1 MWYIYP
7 LYVILL
13 CFVVFLSIKLANLVD
28 LLDKKTKIS
37 GAFIPV
43 DNYCIEAPFLCYN
56 LLGDL

>member
-13 CFVVFLSIKLANLVD
+13 CFVVFLSIKLAILVD

-37 GAFIPV
+37 GAFIGGV
-43 DNYCIEAPFLCYN
+43 
-56 LLGDL
+56 LLAAVRIIL